1 MCDMELKMFIEVKNT
16 LISHFMLV
24 LPLKYVSSVAPVHL
38 SCIDTRLFSSLIT
51 I

>member
-1 MCDMELKMFIEVKNT
+1 MFLEVKNT

-38 SCIDTRLFSSLIT
+38 SCIDTFYLFT
-51 I
+51 AQDAKMNYEEG